1 MACGVMVSPG
11 GRGVVI
17 QRLNQGKNQWLN
29 VVNVLRGA
37 AAAAGTTFN
46 VENTI
51 QYSPR
56 DYQVV
61 QVAQLYFIKYGVP
74 LSKCKK
80 IEDLEILKP
89 PLPGIRISGNHG

>member
-1 MACGVMVSPG
+1 
-11 GRGVVI
+11 
-17 QRLNQGKNQWLN
+17 LNQGKNQWLN

-61 QVAQLYFIKYGVP
+61 QVAQLYEQWIGSQKVESG
-74 LSKCKK
+74 SKTATRRDPQTTF
-80 IEDLEILKP
+80 E
-89 PLPGIRISGNHG
+89 